1 MGVNMHDSHV
11 VVCKERTIKEL
22 PQNADQLLFQPM
34 FVLLYEFL
42 FFAGFIRKKWRLSV
56 VFPLLQVGSCIEN
69 KYTYYCIVLTTCN
82 MLFVYMHLLL
92 YLTCMI

>member
-42 FFAGFIRKKWRLSV
+42 FFAGFIRKKMEAVCGLSLV
-56 VFPLLQVGSCIEN
+56 TGWEL
-69 KYTYYCIVLTTCN
+69 
-82 MLFVYMHLLL
+82 H
-92 YLTCMI
+92 